1 MKENKNRYLTDWCG
15 YLQNHFEY
23 KFQTSMSKLTDVYL
37 GVGLEFLEI
46 YLHGHLKAI
55 FAKYVKYDNQR
66 WTGSNKDIPNIL

>member
-1 MKENKNRYLTDWCG
+1 
-15 YLQNHFEY
+15 
-23 KFQTSMSKLTDVYL
+23 MSKLTDVYL